1 MDSHVKDTIAN
12 TTTIGGVAGV
22 LMNWQAELTIL
33 VLLTGLILN
42 ITRIYTFFTNK
53 NKHKDE

>member
-1 MDSHVKDTIAN
+1 MDSHFKDTVAN
-12 TTTIGGVAGV
+12 TTTIGGLFGV

-53 NKHKDE
+53 NNKDE